1 MKKNKMKKNK
11 FLTIAFLFAISLGMY
26 AQKSNPNKELI
37 VLKTQ
42 NTSAIY
48 AVSSDS
54 MVYLYYYGK
63 KLSNTAN
70 FIKYDGP
77 SVGPIISTYSG
88 KKFTEPALLAVHSNG
103 LLSTELKYVSH
114 TNKAS
119 GDNNEIVNVI
129 LKDKLLSFFVTVHFK
144 VFYNEDIIQT
154 WCTYSNKEAGTVTLK
169 KFASASIPVLS
180 EKYFLTKF
188 YGSWFGEMK
197 MEDIELKQGIT
208 SIESKQGVR
217 TSHTFSPS
225 FIVSLNM
232 PATETEGE
240 LIGGTLAWSGSW
252 KLSFEKDTEEKLC
265 IIGGINEFASEYP
278 LKPGEEFSTA
288 PLLFTYSNEGKG
300 LMSRNFHSWARKYG
314 IQDGDELRPVVLNSW
329 EGNFFDFDEKKV
341 IAMIKDAASMGVE
354 MFVLDDGWFGSNK
367 YQRDNDGLALGD
379 WDVNKKRFP
388 NGLDKTIEE
397 ARKQG
402 VKFGIW
408 VEAEMCNEKSEVY
421 EKHPDWVLKENGRPQ
436 YTERSNY
443 VLDLTNPEVQ
453 KYVFESVNKVIVQN
467 NYISYVKWDCNSPVN
482 NPYAPYLQANE
493 QQQFW
498 VKYIQSFYKIC
509 DSLIK
514 THPNITFQVCA
525 SGGGR
530 VDYGSL
536 PYFHEFWASDNTDA
550 LQRVYIQNGTS
561 YFFPAIAMAAHVAPV
576 PNGITQRI
584 TPLKYRFDVSMSGR
598 MGIELLPSTLTPD
611 ELLFAKEAV
620 KTYKNIR
627 PVVQFGN
634 LYRLVS
640 PYQSSL
646 ASLMYVTDNKDK
658 SVVFVYQTQRMF
670 GDFYPN
676 IKLQG
681 LDPEK
686 KYKVTEINMEPKSKK
701 SFSDEESVFTGDF
714 LMKQGL
720 NSVYWGKQ
728 GVLSVNLMAEFASAV
743 FLLEEIK

>member
-1 MKKNKMKKNK
+1 MKKKY
-11 FLTIAFLFAISLGMY
+11 LLSIICLLIISEGVFA
-26 AQKSNPNKELI
+26 QNSNSNKELI
-37 VLKTQ
+37 VLNSK
-42 NTSAIY
+42 NTSAVY
-48 AVSSDS
+48 AINSDK

-63 KLSNTAN
+63 KLNNTNN
-70 FIKYDGP
+70 FISYDGTAI
-77 SVGPIISTYSG
+77 GPIVSTYSG
-88 KKFTEPALLAVHSNG
+88 KKFTEPALFAVHSNG
-103 LLSTELKYVSH
+103 LLSTELKYQSH
-114 TNKAS
+114 VTSAM
-119 GDNNEIVNVI
+119 GDSIETTTVV
-129 LKDKLLSFFVTVHFK
+129 LKDKILPFFVSIHFK
-144 VFYNEDIIQT
+144 VYYNEDIIQT
-154 WCTYSNKEAGTVTLK
+154 WCTYSNKEPGIVVLK

-197 MEDIELKQGIT
+197 MEDVELKQGIV
-208 SIESKQGVR
+208 SMESKQGVR
-217 TSHTFSPS
+217 TSHNFNPS
-225 FIVSLNM
+225 FIVSLNQ
-232 PATETEGE
+232 PATETTGE

-252 KLSFEKDTEEKLC
+252 KLSFEKDAEEKLN

-288 PLLFTYSNEGKG
+288 PLLFTYSCEGKG
-300 LMSRNFHSWARKYG
+300 LMSRNFHTWARKYG
-314 IQDGDELRPVVLNSW
+314 IQDGKELRPVVLNSW

-341 IAMIKDAASMGVE
+341 IAMIKDAALMGVE

-367 YQRDNDGLALGD
+367 YQRDNDGIALGD
-379 WDVNKKRFP
+379 WGVNKKRFP

-397 ARKQG
+397 ARKQNM
-402 VKFGIW
+402 KFGIW
-408 VEAEMCNEKSEVY
+408 VEAEMVNEKSEVY

-436 YTERSNY
+436 YTERNNY
-443 VLDLTNPEVQ
+443 VLDLTNTEVQ

-482 NPYAPYLQANE
+482 NPYAPYLKANE

-498 VKYIQSFYKIC
+498 IKYIQSFYKIC
-509 DSLIK
+509 DSLVK

-536 PYFHEFWASDNTDA
+536 PFFHEFWTSDNTDA

-561 YFFPAIAMAAHVAPV
+561 HFFPAIAMAAHVAPV

-598 MGIELLPSTLTPD
+598 LGIELLPSTLNTE
-611 ELLFAKEAV
+611 ELFFAKEAV

-627 PVVQFGN
+627 PIVQFGN
-634 LYRLVS
+634 LYRLLS

-686 KYKVTEINMEPKSKK
+686 KYKITEINVELKNKK
-701 SFSDEESVFTGDF
+701 TFPEDESIFTGEF
-714 LMKQGL
+714 LMNQGL
-720 NSVYWGKQ
+720 NAAYWGKQ
-728 GVLSVNLMAEFASAV
+728 GALSVNLMAEFASAV
-743 FLLEEIK
+743 FLLEEIE

>member
-1 MKKNKMKKNK
+1 MKKNSNTILLFLIFFYTGVFAQNSNSNKK
-11 FLTIAFLFAISLGMY
+11 
-26 AQKSNPNKELI
+26 LI
-37 VLKTQ
+37 VLKTK
-42 NTSAIY
+42 NTSAVY
-48 AVSSDS
+48 AINSDS

-63 KLSNTAN
+63 KLNNTNN
-70 FIKYDGP
+70 FIKYDGAAI
-77 SVGPIISTYSG
+77 GPIVSTYSG
-88 KKFTEPALLAVHSNG
+88 KKFTEPALFAVHSNG
-103 LLSTELKYVSH
+103 LLSTELKYQSH
-114 TNKAS
+114 ATSAM
-119 GDNNEIVNVI
+119 GDSIETTTVV
-129 LKDKLLSFFVTVHFK
+129 LKDKLLPFFVSIHFK
-144 VFYNEDIIQT
+144 VYYNEDIIQT
-154 WCTYSNKEAGTVTLK
+154 WCTYSNKEPGIVVLK

-197 MEDIELKQGIT
+197 MEDAELKQGIV
-208 SIESKQGVR
+208 SMESKQGVR
-217 TSHTFSPS
+217 TTHNFNPS
-225 FIVSLNM
+225 FIVSLNQ
-232 PATETEGE
+232 PATETTGE
-240 LIGGTLAWSGSW
+240 LIGGTLAWPGSW
-252 KLSFEKDTEEKLC
+252 KLSFEKDSEEKLH
-265 IIGGINEFASEYP
+265 IVGGINEFASEYT
-278 LKPGEEFSTA
+278 LQPGEEFSTA
-288 PLLFTYSNEGKG
+288 PLLFTYSCEGKG

-314 IQDGDELRPVVLNSW
+314 IQDGNELRPVVLNSW

-341 IAMIKDAASMGVE
+341 IAMIKDAALMGVE

-367 YQRDNDGLALGD
+367 YQRDNDGIALGD
-379 WDVNKKRFP
+379 WGVNKKRFP

-397 ARKQG
+397 AKKQNM
-402 VKFGIW
+402 KFGIW
-408 VEAEMCNEKSEVY
+408 VEAEMVNEKSEVY

-436 YTERSNY
+436 YTERNNY

-482 NPYAPYLQANE
+482 NPYAPYLKANE

-498 VKYIQSFYKIC
+498 IKYIQSFYKIC
-509 DSLIK
+509 DSLVK

-536 PYFHEFWASDNTDA
+536 PFFHEFWTSDNTDA

-598 MGIELLPSTLTPD
+598 LGIELLPSTLKSE
-611 ELLFAKEAV
+611 ELLFAKDAV

-627 PVVQFGN
+627 PIVQFGN
-634 LYRLVS
+634 LYRLIS

-646 ASLMYVTDNKDK
+646 ASLMYVTENKDQ

-686 KYKVTEINMEPKSKK
+686 KYKITEINVEPKNKK
-701 SFSDEESVFTGDF
+701 TFPEDELIFTGEF
-714 LMKQGL
+714 LMNQGL
-720 NSVYWGKQ
+720 NCVYWSKQ

-743 FLLEEIK
+743 FLLEESK

>member
-1 MKKNKMKKNK
+1 MKIIFNIRYLLLI
-11 FLTIAFLFAISLGMY
+11 FIGTGVY

-42 NTSAIY
+42 NTSAVY

-63 KLSNTAN
+63 KLKNTAA

-77 SVGPIISTYSG
+77 SVGPIISAYSG
-88 KKFTEPALLAVHSNG
+88 KKFTEPALFAVHSNG
-103 LLSTELKYVSH
+103 LLTTELKYLSY
-114 TNKAS
+114 TNES
-119 GDNNEIVNVI
+119 SDENVEIVNVR
-129 LKDKLLSFFVTVHFK
+129 LKDKMLPFFVTVHFK

-154 WCTYSNKEAGTVTLK
+154 WCTYSNQESGTVVLK

-197 MEDIELKQGIT
+197 MEDTELKQGIV
-208 SIESKQGVR
+208 SMESKQGLR
-217 TSHTFSPS
+217 TTHNFSPS
-225 FIVSLNM
+225 FIVSLNQ
-232 PATETEGE
+232 PATETTGE

-252 KLSFEKDTEEKLC
+252 KLSFEKDAEEKLN
-265 IIGGINEFASEYP
+265 IVGGINEFASEYP

-300 LMSRNFHSWARKYG
+300 LMSRNFHTWARKYG
-314 IQDGDELRPVVLNSW
+314 LQDGNELRPVVLNSW

-397 ARKQG
+397 AKKQNM
-402 VKFGIW
+402 KFGIW
-408 VEAEMCNEKSEVY
+408 IEPEMVNEKSEVY
-421 EKHPDWVLKENGRPQ
+421 EKHPDWVLKEDGRPQ
-436 YTERSNY
+436 YTERNNY
-443 VLDLTNPEVQ
+443 VLDLTNPAVQ
-453 KYVFESVNKVIVQN
+453 DFVIESVHKVITQN
-467 NYISYVKWDCNSPVN
+467 AYISYVKWDCNSPVT
-482 NPYAPYLQANE
+482 NPYAPYLSPKDQE
-493 QQQFW
+493 QFW
-498 VKYIQSFYKIC
+498 IKYMRSFYEIC

-514 THPNITFQVCA
+514 THPDITFQVCA

-536 PYFHEFWASDNTDA
+536 PFFHDFWASDNTDA

-584 TPLKYRFDVSMSGR
+584 TPLKYRFDVSMSER
-598 MGIELLPSTLTPD
+598 MGIELLPSTLTSD

-646 ASLMYVTDNKDK
+646 ASLMYVTDSKDK

-686 KYKVTEINMEPKSKK
+686 KYKVTEINVEPKSKK
-701 SFSDEESVFTGDF
+701 KFNDDESVYSGEF
-714 LMKQGL
+714 LMNQGL
-720 NSVYWGKQ
+720 NAAYWGKQ

-743 FLLEEIK
+743 FLLEEQE

>member
-1 MKKNKMKKNK
+1 MRKKIKIT
-11 FLTIAFLFAISLGMY
+11 LLLVAVVTGIY

-42 NTSAIY
+42 NTSAVY

-54 MVYLYYYGK
+54 LVYLYYYGA
-63 KLSNTAN
+63 KLSNTN
-70 FIKYDGP
+70 DFKKYNGSP
-77 SVGPIISTYSG
+77 IGPIISTYAG
-88 KKFTEPALLAVHSNG
+88 RTFTQPALLVVHSNG
-103 LLSTELKYVSH
+103 LLSTDLKYISH
-114 TNKAS
+114 ETKII
-119 GDNNEIVNVI
+119 NENITILNVN
-129 LKDKLLSFFVTVHFK
+129 LKDRILPFYVTVYFK
-144 VFYNEDIIQT
+144 VYNNEDIIET
-154 WCTYSNKEAGTVTLK
+154 WCNYKNNETGAVVLK
-169 KFASASIPVLS
+169 NFASASIPILS

-197 MEDIELKQGIT
+197 MEDVELKQGIA

-217 TSHTFSPS
+217 TSHTFNPS
-225 FIVSLNM
+225 FIVSLNK

-240 LIGGTLAWSGSW
+240 LIGGSLAWSGSW
-252 KLSFEKDTEEKLC
+252 KLSFEKDAEEKLN
-265 IIGGINEFASEYP
+265 IVAGINNFLSEYP
-278 LKPGEEFSTA
+278 LKPGEEFATA
-288 PLLFTYSNEGKG
+288 HLLYTYSNQGKG

-314 IQDGDELRPVVLNSW
+314 IQDGNELRPVVLNSW

-354 MFVLDDGWFGSNK
+354 MFVLDDGWFGSNR

-388 NGLDKTIEE
+388 NGLNKTIEE

-443 VLDLTNPEVQ
+443 VLDLTNPQVQ

-498 VKYIQSFYKIC
+498 IKYIKSFYSIC
-509 DSLIK
+509 DSLVKI
-514 THPNITFQVCA
+514 HPNITFQVCA

-536 PYFHEFWASDNTDA
+536 QYFHEFWTSDNTDA

-598 MGIELLPSTLTPD
+598 LGIELLPSTLNPD

-627 PVVQFGN
+627 PVIQLGN

-646 ASLMYVTDNKDK
+646 ASIMYVTDNKDK
-658 SVVFVYQTQRMF
+658 SVLFVYQTQRMF

-686 KYKVTEINMEPKSKK
+686 KYKVSEINMDPKSKK

-720 NSVYWGKQ
+720 NCVYWGKQ
-728 GVLSVNLMAEFASAV
+728 GVLSVNLMDEFASAV